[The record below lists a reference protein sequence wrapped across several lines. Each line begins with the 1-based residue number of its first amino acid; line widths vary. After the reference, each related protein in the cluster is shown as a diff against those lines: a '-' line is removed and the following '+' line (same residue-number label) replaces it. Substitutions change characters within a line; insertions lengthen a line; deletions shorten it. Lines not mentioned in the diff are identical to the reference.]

1 MTRKIAD
8 LRKDYRLS
16 ALSEAG
22 VVADPL
28 EQFQRWLQEAVT
40 AELPEPNAMVL
51 ATSDRYGRP
60 SARVVLLKGLAAG
73 SFVFFT
79 HYRSAKG
86 RQLSENPLAALVFLW
101 HELERQVRVEGSVS
115 PVSSEESLAYFRS
128 RPRASQLGALASNQS
143 QVVASR
149 QVLEERFA
157 ELERRHK
164 GGDIPLPEHWGGYCL
179 TPIMLEFW
187 QGRPNRL
194 HDRLRYALQVDGS
207 WLIERLEP

>member
-1 MTRKIAD
+1 MTKTIAE
-8 LRKDYRLS
+8 LRKDYRLNE
-16 ALSEAG
+16 LSKAT

-28 EQFQRWLQEAVT
+28 AQFQQWLDEAV
-40 AELPEPNAMVL
+40 AAKLPEPNAMIL

-60 SARVVLLKGLAAG
+60 SARVVLLKGLIAG
-73 SFVFFT
+73 GFVFFT

-86 RQLSENPLAALVFLW
+86 RQLSENPRAALVFLW

-115 PVSSEESLAYFRS
+115 RVSKEESLAYFRR

-157 ELERRHK
+157 ALEQRYQD
-164 GGDIPLPEHWGGYCL
+164 GDIPLPEHWGGYRL
-179 TPIMLEFW
+179 IPIMLEFW